1 MKRQLAFFLA
11 RAQIPLE
18 WLQPPSSDDNPDA
31 DADVDFQEEL
41 PDDLLECLSNTRL
54 SAHFRDF
61 GKELGVA
68 DAKSLE
74 DVYKSH
80 LENSSAYHILISEL
94 LVNVSREIGP
104 GATANV
110 DSARGN
116 LAGTFVNAFV
126 NAGFGNDKLM
136 VEAEEGNSWI
146 YKNKDHGM
154 FLSLSLSNDIMY
166 SQWYYRHDE
175 CGCKSWA

>member
-1 MKRQLAFFLA
+1 MKRQLAFILA

-18 WLQPPSSDDNPDA
+18 WLQPPSEGDA
-31 DADVDFQEEL
+31 EIATDEEL
-41 PDDLLECLSNTRL
+41 SDDLLECLYNTKL
-54 SAHFRDF
+54 STHFRDF

-74 DVYKSH
+74 DIYKSH
-80 LENSSAYHILISEL
+80 LENTRKCHCVFNCFPRLIHPHT
-94 LVNVSREIGP
+94 GP
-104 GATANV
+104 GISANV

-136 VEAEEGNSWI
+136 VTAEEGSSWI
-146 YKNKDHGM
+146 YKNKDHGT
-154 FLSLSLSNDIMY
+154 
-166 SQWYYRHDE
+166 
-175 CGCKSWA
+175 